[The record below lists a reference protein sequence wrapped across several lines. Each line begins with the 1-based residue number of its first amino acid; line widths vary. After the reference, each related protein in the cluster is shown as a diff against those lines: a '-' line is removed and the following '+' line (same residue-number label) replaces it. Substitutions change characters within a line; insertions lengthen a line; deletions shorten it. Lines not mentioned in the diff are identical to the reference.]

1 MNLELIETQALIDE
15 LLRRFEHAVFAG
27 MKVNDASEAQYET
40 YQQVGNARTCQGLA
54 FGLIARCEDYRR
66 AVSEPTVGDS

>member
-15 LLRRFEHAVFAG
+15 LLARFNHAVFAG
-27 MKVNDASEAQYET
+27 LKVNEAMETQYEVR
-40 YQQVGNARTCQGLA
+40 QSVGNQRTCQGLA

-66 AVSEPTVGDS
+66 SVSEPTVGDS